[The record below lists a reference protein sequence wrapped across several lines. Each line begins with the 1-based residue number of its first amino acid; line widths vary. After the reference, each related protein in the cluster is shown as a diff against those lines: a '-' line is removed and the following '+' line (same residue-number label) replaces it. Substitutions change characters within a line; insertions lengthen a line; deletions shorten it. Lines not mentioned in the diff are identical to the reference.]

1 MEPSRFRPHRG
12 CAKIGRR
19 CHRRTCAR
27 STRIEAQQIWIAC
40 ETAPRAPAIERRV
53 AAKIRPL
60 RKICFA
66 ENDGAGRAQHDSP
79 PRNPKERCCLRVRA
93 ILLSSAFCQQLRGCP
108 SPGSENLFELGFQIS
123 NVRLP
128 LDRLAGYAADEFVHR
143 ELATVLIKVR
153 RCPVQQRIEFA
164 ASDVVR
170 DARDI
175 LHRFVE
181 ELRREEIAKRVTRE
195 IPKSALGPV
204 NILQHPVFIG
214 RRHNAKE
221 LFEPRLPCGG

>member
-1 MEPSRFRPHRG
+1 MANYGDNCRASFRS
-12 CAKIGRR
+12 I
-19 CHRRTCAR
+19 
-27 STRIEAQQIWIAC
+27 
-40 ETAPRAPAIERRV
+40 
-53 AAKIRPL
+53 
-60 RKICFA
+60 
-66 ENDGAGRAQHDSP
+66 D
-79 PRNPKERCCLRVRA
+79 
-93 ILLSSAFCQQLRGCP
+93 
-108 SPGSENLFELGFQIS
+108 LFELSFQIS

-181 ELRREEIAKRVTRE
+181 ELRREKIAKRIDRKSTRLN
-195 IPKSALGPV
+195 SS
-204 NILQHPVFIG
+204 H
-214 RRHNAKE
+214 R
-221 LFEPRLPCGG
+221 C